1 MRYWVEKEGERSAV
15 VRDVSKTTHSLLI
28 DRLKP
33 FTVYVI
39 QVTALMIR
47 QEIKGQVKVST
58 KEGGNILIPSILRTI
73 KGWYH
78 SIITFGWSHF
88 KIFFTD
94 MSTVRTNLFITLH
107 NTTRKYRSIA
117 FVRVVRISSTYSK
130 DRINSHSIIK
140 STTERNCSIAVI

>member
-1 MRYWVEKEGERSAV
+1 MRYWAEKEGERSAV
-15 VRDVSKTTHSLLI
+15 VRDFSKKKHSLLI
-28 DRLKP
+28 DRLNP
-33 FTVYVI
+33 FTAYVI

-58 KEGGNILIPSILRTI
+58 KEGGNIFIPSILRTI
-73 KGWYH
+73 KDH

-88 KIFFTD
+88 KIFFAD

-117 FVRVVRISSTYSK
+117 FIRVVRISSTYSK
-130 DRINSHSIIK
+130 DRINSHSIIN
-140 STTERNCSIAVI
+140 STTERNCLIAAI